1 MAVID
6 TDSETDWVKDA
17 WSDQEGEL
25 RLRDAVKPK
34 HISMSVVALVC
45 FGATG
50 FSAAV
55 AVEFFVAGDLTFSG
69 LLLLATAS
77 FAYMSLIATDELQ
90 CQISSEH
97 ECRSCRKET
106 ARWEGDS

>member
-6 TDSETDWVKDA
+6 TDSEPDWVEDA
-17 WSDQEGEL
+17 WSHQEGEL

-34 HISMSVVALVC
+34 HRAMTAVSLIC
-45 FGATG
+45 FASTGVFAATAMES
-50 FSAAV
+50 FI
-55 AVEFFVAGDLTFSG
+55 AGDTVFSG
-69 LLLLATAS
+69 LVLLATAA
-77 FAYMSLIATDELQ
+77 FAYMALIATDELQ

-106 ARWEGDS
+106 ARWEADS

>member
-6 TDSETDWVKDA
+6 TDSEPDWVEEA
-17 WSDQEGEL
+17 WSQQEGEL

-34 HISMSVVALVC
+34 HRAMTAVSLVC
-45 FGATG
+45 FAATG
-50 FSAAV
+50 LFAAE
-55 AVEFFVAGDLTFSG
+55 AVELFIAGDNVASG
-69 LLLLATAS
+69 LGLLFTAV
-77 FAYMSLIATDELQ
+77 FAYMALIATDELQ